1 MLRFSK
7 KIIYMFLNIY
17 LIYIITLFYFFF
29 FFCFNPGPAMTKWST
44 VTYVM
49 RRSPHHRFLMFMSLP
64 IDTSKMKRNLST
76 DINVDGTSNKRE
88 FPSVCLSFL
97 YIFHSLFFF
106 FFLSKKKRKAFLI
119 FYIKLHISSFLH
131 TSKKELHSFSPS
143 IILFYLHIK
152 WLLL

>member
-1 MLRFSK
+1 MLKNFAESPS
-7 KIIYMFLNIY
+7 
-17 LIYIITLFYFFF
+17 
-29 FFCFNPGPAMTKWST
+29 CPAMTKWST

-64 IDTSKMKRNLST
+64 IDTLKMKRNLST

-88 FPSVCLSFL
+88 FPSVYHFF
-97 YIFHSLFFF
+97 IFFIHCSF